1 MDREKRWRT
10 YAVEDAVIATP
21 MGIPLSRNDSAPHEN
36 VLRKP
41 PMAGTRDIQLDSL
54 RAIAVALVLYSH
66 FLAPGGSSF
75 VGHLGVRLFFV
86 LSGFLITRLLLQAR
100 DAAQFEA
107 GPALRSFYA
116 RRMIRIF
123 PPYFAVLGLVWL
135 ASEQSRA
142 SFAWHALYL
151 SNFWYALHND
161 WTPWLLCHFWSL
173 SIEEQFYLAWPL
185 IVLLAPRRRI
195 EAITIGVIAFSLAYR
210 FYWPVAAN
218 PALARD
224 LLPPASMDAL
234 GCGALLAVR
243 RARGVDAPQ
252 WMRLG
257 WPALAAVFLVVV
269 WSDPG
274 LANSAWEW
282 PRWALVQVL
291 PLVPMLAI
299 VAAFSNGLGGRLG
312 KLAELSPL
320 LGLGRI
326 SYGVYLY
333 HSILLACV
341 VRAQPWIPVDVSEQG
356 LGRFL
361 FAGTATVVVASLSWV
376 FFEKPLNGLKRYFPY
391 VAPSRP
397 RGASEVRRLGAAPAL
412 DLQSTDRSRP

>member
-1 MDREKRWRT
+1 
-10 YAVEDAVIATP
+10 
-21 MGIPLSRNDSAPHEN
+21 
-36 VLRKP
+36 
-41 PMAGTRDIQLDSL
+41 MAGARDIQLDTL
-54 RAIAVALVLYSH
+54 RAVAVTLVLYSH

-86 LSGFLITRLLLQAR
+86 LSGFLITRLLLEAR
-100 DAAQFEA
+100 EAAQFKA

-116 RRMIRIF
+116 RRAIRIF
-123 PPYFAVLGLVWL
+123 PPYFAVLALVWFTDL
-135 ASEQSRA
+135 EQSR
-142 SFAWHALYL
+142 SSLPWHALYL
-151 SNFWYALHND
+151 SNFWYALRND
-161 WTPWLLCHFWSL
+161 WNPWLLCHFWSL

-210 FYWPVAAN
+210 FYWPITAN

-243 RARGVDAPQ
+243 RARGADAPQ
-252 WMRLG
+252 WMRRG
-257 WPALAAVFLVVV
+257 WPVLAAVFLLVV

-274 LANSAWEW
+274 PANSAWEW
-282 PRWALVQVL
+282 PRWALVQML
-291 PLVPMLAI
+291 PLVPLAAI
-299 VAAFSNGLGGRLG
+299 VAACSNGLGGTLG
-312 KLAELSPL
+312 RLAELPPL

-333 HSILLACV
+333 HPILLAYAV
-341 VRAQPWIPVDVSEQG
+341 KAQPWIPLNVSEQG
-356 LGRFL
+356 PGRFL
-361 FAGTATVVVASLSWV
+361 VAGTATLVVASLSWV

-391 VAPSRP
+391 VARSRP
-397 RGASEVRRLGAAPAL
+397 RGASEARRFGAAPAL
-412 DLQSTDRSRP
+412 DLQQTDRSRP

>member
-1 MDREKRWRT
+1 
-10 YAVEDAVIATP
+10 
-21 MGIPLSRNDSAPHEN
+21 
-36 VLRKP
+36 
-41 PMAGTRDIQLDSL
+41 MANARDIQLDAL
-54 RAIAVALVLYSH
+54 RAIAVLLVLYSH

-86 LSGFLITRLLLQAR
+86 LSGFLITRLLLDAR
-100 DAAQFEA
+100 DTDAFAA

-123 PPYFAVLGLVWL
+123 PPYFAVLALAWF
-135 ASEQSRA
+135 ASEQSRP
-142 SFAWHALYL
+142 SLAWHALYL
-151 SNFWYALHND
+151 SNFWYARQND

-195 EAITIGVIAFSLAYR
+195 EAIAIGVIAFSLAYR
-210 FYWPVAAN
+210 CYWPIAAN

-243 RARGVDAPQ
+243 RARGADAPQ

-257 WPALAAVFLVVV
+257 WPALAVAFLFVVQ
-269 WSDPG
+269 SDPG
-274 LANSAWEW
+274 PANSAWEW

-299 VAAFSNGLGGRLG
+299 VAACSNGLRGTLGR
-312 KLAELSPL
+312 LAELPPL

-341 VRAQPWIPVDVSEQG
+341 VRAQSWIPVNVSEQG
-356 LGRFL
+356 PGRFL
-361 FAGTATVVVASLSWV
+361 VAGTATVVVASLSWV
-376 FFEKPLNGLKRYFPY
+376 FFERPLNGLKRYFPY
-391 VAPSRP
+391 VASSRP
-397 RGASEVRRLGAAPAL
+397 HGASEARRFATAPAL
-412 DLQSTDRSRP
+412 DLQPTDRSRP

>member
-1 MDREKRWRT
+1 
-10 YAVEDAVIATP
+10 
-21 MGIPLSRNDSAPHEN
+21 
-36 VLRKP
+36 
-41 PMAGTRDIQLDSL
+41 MANARDIQLDAL
-54 RAIAVALVLYSH
+54 RGVAVTLVLYSH
-66 FLAPGGSSF
+66 FFAPGGSSF

-86 LSGFLITRLLLQAR
+86 LSGFLITRLLLDAR
-100 DAAQFEA
+100 DTGAFAA

-123 PPYFAVLGLVWL
+123 PPYFAVLGVVWL
-135 ASEQSRA
+135 ASEQSRP

-151 SNFWYALHND
+151 SNFWYAQQND

-173 SIEEQFYLAWPL
+173 SIEEQFYLVWPL
-185 IVLLAPRRRI
+185 VVLLAPRRRI
-195 EAITIGVIAFSLAYR
+195 EAITIGVITFSLAYR
-210 FYWPVAAN
+210 FYGPIAAS

-243 RARGVDAPQ
+243 RARGADAPQ

-257 WPALAAVFLVVV
+257 WPALGVMFLLVVR
-269 WSDPG
+269 SDPG

-282 PRWALVQVL
+282 PRWILVQVL

-299 VAAFSNGLGGRLG
+299 VAACSNGLGGVPGR
-312 KLAELSPL
+312 LAELPPL
-320 LGLGRI
+320 LWLGRI

-333 HSILLACV
+333 HSILLALT
-341 VRAQPWIPVDVSEQG
+341 VRAQSWIPVNVSEQG
-356 LGRFL
+356 PGRF
-361 FAGTATVVVASLSWV
+361 FVAGAATLIVASLSWV

-391 VAPSRP
+391 VEPSRP
-397 RGASEVRRLGAAPAL
+397 RGASEGRRLRTAPAL
-412 DLQSTDRSRP
+412 DLQPTDRSRP